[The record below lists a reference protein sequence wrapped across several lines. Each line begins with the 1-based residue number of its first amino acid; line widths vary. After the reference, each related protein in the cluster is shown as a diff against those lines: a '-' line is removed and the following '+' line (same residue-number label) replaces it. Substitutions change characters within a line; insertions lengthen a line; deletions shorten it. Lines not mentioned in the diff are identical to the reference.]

1 MRGSGRPGRGEG
13 GGRDAGGA
21 GRGGRGG
28 TGALRGW
35 RGAGDRG
42 IGVHAPLALCRRGR
56 LALAEGGERP
66 GARHPRS
73 GLEEA
78 AAAADVIWSWA
89 EQVMEKGELDPEVG
103 SPREGNGFPR
113 ALRNRPE
120 AGGCWKRGMDT
131 VERGGSGQRRGPPG
145 REASSGNR

>member
-1 MRGSGRPGRGEG
+1 MGRPGRGEG
-13 GGRDAGGA
+13 GGRDADEA
-21 GRGGRGG
+21 GRGGRGGG

-42 IGVHAPLALCRRGR
+42 IGVHAPLAPRQRGR

-66 GARHPRS
+66 GTRRPRR

-89 EQVMEKGELDPEVG
+89 EQVMEKGELDPEVAI
-103 SPREGNGFPR
+103 PCEGNGFPR
-113 ALRNRPE
+113 ALRNRTEGE
-120 AGGCWKRGMDT
+120 AFGKEEGTR
-131 VERGGSGQRRGPPG
+131 
-145 REASSGNR
+145 